1 MKIKVLTFYHF
12 NYLALASKTN
22 ENHLAYCY
30 KHDYVYTT
38 RLMSENLNDKSGY
51 QILCIA
57 GKVNAQLVLELL
69 EETKI
74 TIAGSGFANDYV
86 FTIGCDAIITNMD
99 RKLEAIIEEYRNFD
113 IVTGSDKAGI
123 NTSQMLIKNTEQSR
137 SYFKH
142 MLKAIENGCEHDQRY
157 MWDNPKD
164 FICPA
169 PQWVMNS
176 YDTVTRLEGEYDAG
190 NWQAGDFLV
199 HLAGMT
205 LEQRMGVVDQ
215 WLGKVKQ

>member
-1 MKIKVLTFYHF
+1 MKIVVSTFFYPNYTGLAGKTTVTHLNYSNKNGYLYKVNKIEYPVKF
-12 NYLALASKTN
+12 KG
-22 ENHLAYCY
+22 
-30 KHDYVYTT
+30 
-38 RLMSENLNDKSGY
+38 GY
-51 QILCIA
+51 EALCIA
-57 GKVNAQLVLELL
+57 GKENARIVDEILNSAYLHH
-69 EETKI
+69 
-74 TIAGSGFANDYV
+74 GPPDYL

-99 RKLEAIIEEYRNFD
+99 RKLEEIIREYPFD

-205 LEQRMGVVDQ
+205 LEQRMGVVDK
-215 WLGKVKQ
+215 WLSKVKGA

>member
-1 MKIKVLTFYHF
+1 MKIVVSSF
-12 NYLALASKTN
+12 NYTNYNEFANKTKK
-22 ENHLAYCY
+22 NHLYYCR
-30 KHDYVYTT
+30 KNGYTYISQEVKES
-38 RLMSENLNDKSGY
+38 LQGFNGY
-51 QILCIA
+51 DILCKA
-57 GKVNAQLVLELL
+57 GKVNAQIINNNLSSYAENGYL
-69 EETKI
+69 
-74 TIAGSGFANDYV
+74 
-86 FTIGCDAIITNMD
+86 FTLGCDAIITNMD
-99 RKLEAIIEEYRNFD
+99 RKLEEIIREYPFD

-176 YDTVTRLEGEYDAG
+176 YDTVTRLEGEYNAG